1 METLTLQERLLKIQT
16 ELKAPKNKY
25 NAFGKYNYRN
35 LEGILEASK
44 PLLLKYGVNLI
55 LSDETIEVAGFPI
68 CNAKAK
74 IFCSDYPE
82 LSIEVQAQ
90 GGIDFSK
97 KGMDWSQASGSASSY
112 ARKYALNGLF
122 LIDDTEDADATNKHE
137 KKAEVLNK
145 SHDQWPK
152 LVSWLKGQKDFDKA
166 LSQISGRYIISEED
180 RKALKLVS
188 LQSEAAKYV
197 KSKN

>member
-90 GGIDFSK
+90 GGVDFSK

-137 KKAEVLNK
+137 KKAQVLNK
-145 SHDQWPK
+145 SHDKWND
-152 LVSWLKGQKDFDKA
+152 VISWLKRQEDFDKA
-166 LSQISGRYIISEED
+166 IGFMSNRYTISQED
-180 RKALKLVS
+180 KKELKLQA
-188 LQSEAAKYV
+188 LQSEASKYI
-197 KSKN
+197 KNKK

>member
-82 LSIEVQAQ
+82 LSVEVQAQ
-90 GGIDFSK
+90 AGIDQPCWK
-97 KGMDWSQASGSASSY
+97 C
-112 ARKYALNGLF
+112 
-122 LIDDTEDADATNKHE
+122 H
-137 KKAEVLNK
+137 
-145 SHDQWPK
+145 
-152 LVSWLKGQKDFDKA
+152 
-166 LSQISGRYIISEED
+166 QIYVPWVCTHGCIWYRFIS
-180 RKALKLVS
+180 
-188 LQSEAAKYV
+188 
-197 KSKN
+197 

>member
-90 GGIDFSK
+90 GGVDFSK

-122 LIDDTEDADATNKHE
+122 LIDDTEDADATNTHGKDVKE
-137 KKAEVLNK
+137 VKTSTKKTN
-145 SHDQWPK
+145 
-152 LVSWLKGQKDFDKA
+152 WLQESGPDFDKVKEY
-166 LSQISGRYIISEED
+166 LSNGGNMAEV
-180 RKALKLVS
+180 RKKYAVS
-188 LQSEAAKYV
+188 KKVEQLLNK
-197 KSKN
+197 

>member
-16 ELKAPKNKY
+16 ELKAPKNMY
-25 NAFGKYNYRN
+25 NSFGKYNYRN

-55 LSDETIEVAGFPI
+55 LSDETVEVAGFPI
-68 CNAKAK
+68 CSAKAK

-82 LSIEVQAQ
+82 LSIEVQSQA
-90 GGIDFSK
+90 GIDFSK

-122 LIDDTEDADATNKHE
+122 LIDDTKDADATNTHGKDVKE
-137 KKAEVLNK
+137 VKTSTKKTN
-145 SHDQWPK
+145 
-152 LVSWLKGQKDFDKA
+152 WLKDSGPDFDKVKDY
-166 LSQISGRYIISEED
+166 LSNGGNMSEV
-180 RKALKLVS
+180 RKKYAVS
-188 LQSEAAKYV
+188 KKVEQLLNQ
-197 KSKN
+197 